1 MKQAAHRHG
10 LIPVRARDTS
20 ENADG
25 VAIYSSLKTSIRS
38 FAMNRA
44 EKRDC
49 DIRGNL

>member
-10 LIPVRARDTS
+10 LIPVRARDMNGS
-20 ENADG
+20 ANG

-44 EKRDC
+44 EKRGC
-49 DIRGNL
+49 DNGDNL